1 MSGCVIHTHW
11 AGPMGN
17 MQYVIQ
23 SGTEA
28 LVVDPAWDIPELQ
41 AIVTQ
46 QGLTVVGILLTHEH
60 YDHVS
65 GVPECL
71 ALNKVPVYISEYAHY
86 DPPVPMVLNRLAVG
100 ATIPF
105 AGHSIAVLHTPGHSP
120 GGVCYRLGKQLITGD
135 TVFVDGCGR
144 ADLPHSDVAQLY
156 TALFETLWPL
166 PDDTVIYPGHD
177 YGPTPTD
184 TWGNQK
190 QTNRF
195 LQSET
200 RDIFLRKRKG

>member
-1 MSGCVIHTHW
+1 
-11 AGPMGN
+11 MGN

-23 SGTEA
+23 SGSEA
-28 LVVDPAWDIPELQ
+28 LIVDPAWAISELQ

-46 QGLTVVGILLTHEH
+46 HGLTVVGILLTHEH

-71 ALNKVPVYISEYAHY
+71 ELNNVPVYISDQAEY
-86 DPPVPMVLNRLAVG
+86 DPPVPMTLSRLPVG
-100 ATIPF
+100 ATVPF
-105 AGHSIAVLHTPGHSP
+105 AGHTIQVLHTPGHSP
-120 GGVCYRLGKQLITGD
+120 GGVCYRLDKHLITGD
-135 TVFVDGCGR
+135 TVFVDGCCR

-177 YGPTPTD
+177 YGPTSTD

-190 QTNRF
+190 KTNRF
-195 LQSET
+195 LRSET
-200 RDIFLRKRKG
+200 REAFLRKRKS

>member
-1 MSGCVIHTHW
+1 
-11 AGPMGN
+11 
-17 MQYVIQ
+17 
-23 SGTEA
+23 
-28 LVVDPAWDIPELQ
+28 
-41 AIVTQ
+41 
-46 QGLTVVGILLTHEH
+46 
-60 YDHVS
+60 
-65 GVPECL
+65 
-71 ALNKVPVYISEYAHY
+71 
-86 DPPVPMVLNRLAVG
+86 LAVG

-105 AGHSIAVLHTPGHSP
+105 SGHSIAVLHTPGHSP

-144 ADLPHSDVAQLY
+144 ADLPHSDVEQLY
-156 TALFETLWPL
+156 MSLFETLWPL

-190 QTNRF
+190 KTNRF

-200 RDIFLRKRKG
+200 REVFLRKRKG